1 MFINKSLIK
10 ITDDKL
16 TILKFIVNKF
26 FLYQILLGVS
36 ACHSRRILHRD
47 MKPQN
52 LLIDSTG
59 VLKVADFGLARTFSI
74 PIRPYTH
81 EVTKGMRKGG
91 GKGG

>member
-1 MFINKSLIK
+1 
-10 ITDDKL
+10 
-16 TILKFIVNKF
+16 
-26 FLYQILLGVS
+26 
-36 ACHSRRILHRD
+36 

-81 EVTKGMRKGG
+81 EVTEGREG
-91 GKGG
+91 GKGGREKGRAGGRRAGGRMEGGREGGRKRGERTKDGNK